1 MVQDAEDEPQAP
13 NLAMSAG
20 HVARQATG
28 QMTVTVATNDEMTED
43 PIQETEG
50 AEAIQEGPAADHPL
64 PDTTV
69 ITEIDVVVADQV
81 RVVPKNSV
89 KVDASSVTRKATLSV
104 TAQSWEEAV
113 DAVAQWAAATMEVV
127 TTTVTAQATTTTEG
141 PHPEVDPLPDT
152 SVETRTTWKGVWSMS
167 HRAGTSQD
175 HLTTVTATEWD
186 KSNEDDQRF
195 ERLCLTVNL
204 N

>member
-1 MVQDAEDEPQAP
+1 MVQDAEDVPQAP

-20 HVARQATG
+20 HVARQAIG

-50 AEAIQEGPAADHPL
+50 AEAIQEGPEADHPL

-81 RVVPKNSV
+81 RVVPENSV

>member
-1 MVQDAEDEPQAP
+1 MPFVILIRQSLKANNSLYSKVIQMVQDAEDEPQAP

-43 PIQETEG
+43 PIQEIEG

-64 PDTTV
+64 LDTTV

-104 TAQSWEEAV
+104 TAQS
-113 DAVAQWAAATMEVV
+113 
-127 TTTVTAQATTTTEG
+127 
-141 PHPEVDPLPDT
+141 
-152 SVETRTTWKGVWSMS
+152 
-167 HRAGTSQD
+167 
-175 HLTTVTATEWD
+175 
-186 KSNEDDQRF
+186 
-195 ERLCLTVNL
+195 
-204 N
+204 